1 MKNAIEKV
9 VIIHFGRVGSTV
21 LSELLNQTPELFSA
35 GEIYNNNVNEYIENK
50 GKLWYEIYP
59 NYIEFMENY
68 YQETQLQNP
77 TFLENKK
84 YYIFEYKPY
93 MQGCE
98 IEYEKVIQDFNKVG
112 IEKFV
117 FLYRKN
123 FLRRLVSSMISFET
137 GVWHIQEL
145 SKKIHQVY
153 INVNNIENTYIR
165 DDHNN
170 KNLCE
175 AIRLYDNY
183 VNEIKKYIQLNK
195 GICLS
200 FEYDIAENPCK
211 GYQKICDFL
220 GVQSIDNP
228 VISYKRQNPYSL
240 KEIIVNFEEVK
251 NYLKDNDFLH
261 LVQE

>member
-1 MKNAIEKV
+1 MTNAIEKV

-21 LSELLNQTPELFSA
+21 LSELLNQNSELFSA
-35 GEIYNNNVNEYIENK
+35 GEIYNNNVNKYIENK
-50 GKLWYEIYP
+50 GKSWYEIYP

-68 YQETQLQNP
+68 YQETKLQNP

-93 MQGCE
+93 IEGCE

-112 IEKFV
+112 IEKFI

-145 SKKIHQVY
+145 PKKINQVY
-153 INVNNIENTYIR
+153 INVDNIEDSYIGY
-165 DDHNN
+165 DYKN
-170 KNLCE
+170 KSLCE
-175 AIRLYDNY
+175 AIKLYDNY
-183 VNEIKKYIQLNK
+183 VNQIEKYIHLNQ

-200 FEYDIAENPCK
+200 FEDDIAENPCK
-211 GYQKICDFL
+211 AYQKVCNFL
-220 GVQSIDNP
+220 GIKPLDNP
-228 VISYKRQNPYSL
+228 EIRLKRQNPYSL
-240 KEIIVNFEEVK
+240 KEIIVNFEEVE
-251 NYLKDNDFLH
+251 NYLKDTNFLH
-261 LVQE
+261 LLLE